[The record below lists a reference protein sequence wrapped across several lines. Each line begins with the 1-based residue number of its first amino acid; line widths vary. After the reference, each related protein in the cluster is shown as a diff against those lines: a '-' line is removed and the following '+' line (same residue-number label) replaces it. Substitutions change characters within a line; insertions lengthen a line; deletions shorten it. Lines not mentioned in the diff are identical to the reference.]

1 MLNIMELVEDKN
13 NNNFNIKKY
22 SDRTIYFSNSNYI
35 EPIVFHQDNIS
46 TFSILKP
53 ESITIKDLQNY
64 LASVNLVLIG
74 TGEKNIIL
82 SQELIKQMHKLNK
95 GLEFM
100 NTESACKT
108 HNLLLSEK
116 RSFVSILYP

>member
-1 MLNIMELVEDKN
+1 MLGIMELVEDKN

-22 SDRTIYFSNSNYI
+22 SDRTIYFSNSNYT
-35 EPIVFHQDNIS
+35 EPIVFHQDSIS
-46 TFSILKP
+46 TFTVLKP
-53 ESITIKDLQNY
+53 ESITINDLHNY
-64 LASVNLVLIG
+64 ILSVNLLLIG
-74 TGEKNIIL
+74 TGRKNIIL
-82 SQELIKQMHKLNK
+82 SQELIKHMHRLNK

-108 HNLLLSEK
+108 HNLLLLEK

>member
-1 MLNIMELVEDKN
+1 MLGIMELVEDKN

-22 SDRTIYFSNSNYI
+22 SDRTIYFSNSNYT
-35 EPIVFHQDNIS
+35 EPIVFHHDTIS
-46 TFSILKP
+46 SFSVHKP
-53 ESITIKDLQNY
+53 ESITIKDLHNY
-64 LASVNLVLIG
+64 ILSVNLILIG
-74 TGEKNIIL
+74 TGKKNIIL
-82 SQELIKQMHKLNK
+82 SQELIKHMHRLDK

>member
-1 MLNIMELVEDKN
+1 M
-13 NNNFNIKKY
+13 
-22 SDRTIYFSNSNYI
+22 
-35 EPIVFHQDNIS
+35 
-46 TFSILKP
+46 
-53 ESITIKDLQNY
+53 
-64 LASVNLVLIG
+64 NLVLIG

-82 SQELIKQMHKLNK
+82 SQELIKHMHKLNK

-100 NTESACKT
+100 NTESGCKT

>member
-1 MLNIMELVEDKN
+1 MLGIMELVEDKN

-46 TFSILKP
+46 AFSVLKP

-64 LASVNLVLIG
+64 FASVNLVLIG

-82 SQELIKQMHKLNK
+82 SQELIKHMHKLNK

-116 RSFVSILYP
+116 RSFTSILYP

>member
-1 MLNIMELVEDKN
+1 MLGIMELVEDKN

-35 EPIVFHQDNIS
+35 EPIVFHQGNIS

-64 LASVNLVLIG
+64 FASVNLVLIG
-74 TGEKNIIL
+74 TGERNIIL
-82 SQELIKQMHKLNK
+82 SQELIKHMHELNK

>member
-1 MLNIMELVEDKN
+1 MLGIMELVEDRN

-46 TFSILKP
+46 AFSVLKP

-64 LASVNLVLIG
+64 FASANLILIG
-74 TGEKNIIL
+74 TGKKNIIL
-82 SQELIKQMHKLNK
+82 SQDLIKHMHKLNK

>member
-1 MLNIMELVEDKN
+1 MLGIMELVEDKN

-22 SDRTIYFSNSNYI
+22 SDRTIYFSNSDYT
-35 EPIVFHQDNIS
+35 EPIVFSQDTIS
-46 TFSILKP
+46 TFAVHKP
-53 ESITIKDLQNY
+53 ELITINDLHNY
-64 LASVNLVLIG
+64 ILSVNLLLIG
-74 TGEKNIIL
+74 TGKKNIIL
-82 SQELIKQMHKLNK
+82 SQELIKHMHRLNK

>member
-1 MLNIMELVEDKN
+1 MLGIMELVEDKN

-22 SDRTIYFSNSNYI
+22 SDRTIYFSNSNYT
-35 EPIVFHQDNIS
+35 EPIVFHHDTIS
-46 TFSILKP
+46 IFSVHKP
-53 ESITIKDLQNY
+53 ESITIKDLHNY
-64 LASVNLVLIG
+64 ISLVNLILIG
-74 TGEKNIIL
+74 TGIKNIIL
-82 SQELIKQMHKLNK
+82 SQELINHMHRLNK

>member
-1 MLNIMELVEDKN
+1 MLGIMELVEDKN

-46 TFSILKP
+46 AFSVLKP
-53 ESITIKDLQNY
+53 ESIKIKDLQNY
-64 LASVNLVLIG
+64 FASVNLVLIG

-116 RSFVSILYP
+116 RSFTSILYP

>member
-35 EPIVFHQDNIS
+35 EPIVFHQNNIL
-46 TFSILKP
+46 TFSVLKP
-53 ESITIKDLQNY
+53 ELITINDLQNY
-64 LASVNLVLIG
+64 FALVNLVLIG

-82 SQELIKQMHKLNK
+82 SQELIKHMHELNK

>member
-1 MLNIMELVEDKN
+1 MELVEDKN

-46 TFSILKP
+46 TFSVLKP
-53 ESITIKDLQNY
+53 ESIKIRDLQNY
-64 LASVNLVLIG
+64 LASVTLVLIG

-82 SQELIKQMHKLNK
+82 SQELIKHMHKLNK

>member
-1 MLNIMELVEDKN
+1 MLGIMELVEDKN
-13 NNNFNIKKY
+13 NSNFNIKKY
-22 SDRTIYFSNSNYI
+22 SDRTIYFSNSNYT
-35 EPIVFHQDNIS
+35 EPIVFHQDSIS
-46 TFSILKP
+46 TFTVLKP
-53 ESITIKDLQNY
+53 ESISINDLHNY
-64 LASVNLVLIG
+64 ILSVNLLLIG
-74 TGEKNIIL
+74 TGKKNIIL
-82 SQELIKQMHKLNK
+82 SQELIKHMHRLNK

>member
-1 MLNIMELVEDKN
+1 MLGIMELVEDKN

-46 TFSILKP
+46 AFSVLKP

-64 LASVNLVLIG
+64 FGSVNLVLIG

-82 SQELIKQMHKLNK
+82 SQELIKHMHKLNK

-116 RSFVSILYP
+116 RLFVSILYP